1 MTAHDDTSDRRGA
14 DVALIA
20 QVAVLQSSFQDMRS
34 DIQGVVESMK
44 TLQGRIERRPSWAV
58 TTFITV
64 STGLNV
70 GLVTALVYQ
79 VGGG

>member
-1 MTAHDDTSDRRGA
+1 MEQRRGS

-20 QVAVLQSSFQDMRS
+20 QVAVLQSSVTDIRA
-34 DIQGVVESMK
+34 DIQSLTQAVAGITTQVA
-44 TLQGRIERRPSWAV
+44 RRPSWAV
-58 TTFITV
+58 TTFITI
-64 STGLNV
+64 STALNV